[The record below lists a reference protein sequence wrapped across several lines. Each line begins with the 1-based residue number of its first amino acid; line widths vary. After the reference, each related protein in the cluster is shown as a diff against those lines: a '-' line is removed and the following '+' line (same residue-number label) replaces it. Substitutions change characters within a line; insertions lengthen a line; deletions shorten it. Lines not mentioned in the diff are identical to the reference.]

1 MKRFLLPLLF
11 ILFGPVCMADYG
23 DHRGHNVDSL
33 ERVVAAWPVGLEETA
48 SPEQAPEMIKAL
60 EELAYGYLQ
69 INGVKSDYYARKCLA
84 LARRMNEFSQCVNM
98 EKIIGQIHWASE
110 RYDSAAFYYS
120 AAVDD
125 AAKMAA
131 SPASEDN
138 PDGFSQREIDNVLSQ
153 MYGTLGNLYITL
165 DSLALG
171 MDYYAKAGELFDKY
185 DWKESNAILWSN
197 MGDTWMEQGDFKQS
211 EDCFLKAIQYGTEAD
226 DSLLTAVPKAGLGS
240 LYMKEGRTAKALK
253 YLREADQY
261 FSNHEDQEF
270 RARIETLDVMGRALE
285 MQKRT
290 MTTLAIAAIALALLL
305 ALTLI
310 LLRKLRLGKKA
321 LKETETVLEET
332 LEEIPAP
339 GSDTTDIKLN
349 DREKEI
355 LKMLS
360 EGLETAQISDK
371 LCLGNE
377 TIKWY
382 RKRLR
387 AKFGV
392 TSTAALVA
400 EAIRRGII

>member
-1 MKRFLLPLLF
+1 MKRFILPLLF
-11 ILFGPVCMADYG
+11 ILLGPVCLADYG

-48 SPEQAPEMIKAL
+48 SAEQAPEMIKAL
-60 EELAYGYLQ
+60 DELAYGYLQ

-84 LARRMNEFSQCVNM
+84 QARRMNDYSQCVNM

-110 RYDSAAFYYS
+110 RYDSAAFYYR

-131 SPASEDN
+131 SPATEDN

-165 DSLALG
+165 DSIALG

-185 DWKESNAILWSN
+185 DWKESNAVLWFN
-197 MGDTWMEQGDFKQS
+197 MGDTWMEQGDLRQAEECFK
-211 EDCFLKAIQYGTEAD
+211 KALQYGTEAG
-226 DSLLTAVPKAGLGS
+226 DSLWMSSPKMGLGS
-240 LYMKEGRTAKALK
+240 VYMKQGRTAKALQ
-253 YLREADQY
+253 YLKEADRY
-261 FSNHEDQEF
+261 FSTHQDQEF
-270 RARIETLDVMGRALE
+270 NARIQTLDVMGRALE

-290 MTTLAIAAIALALLL
+290 MATLAIAALALALLL
-305 ALTLI
+305 ALSLI
-310 LLRKLRLGKKA
+310 LLRKLRQGKKA

-332 LEEIPAP
+332 LEEIPGP
-339 GSDTTDIKLN
+339 GSDSSDIKLN

-360 EGLETAQISDK
+360 EGMETAEISDK
-371 LCLGNE
+371 LCLGKE

-387 AKFGV
+387 AKFSV
-392 TSTAALVA
+392 NSTAALVA

>member
-1 MKRFLLPLLF
+1 M
-11 ILFGPVCMADYG
+11 
-23 DHRGHNVDSL
+23 DSL

-197 MGDTWMEQGDFKQS
+197 MGDTWMEQGDF
-211 EDCFLKAIQYGTEAD
+211 QYGTEAD

>member
-1 MKRFLLPLLF
+1 MKRILLPLLF
-11 ILFGPVCMADYG
+11 ILVGPLCLAQYG

-33 ERVVAAWPVGLEETA
+33 ERVVAAWPLGLEDTA
-48 SPEQAPEMIKAL
+48 PADQSLQMQKDL
-60 EELAYGYLQ
+60 KNLAYGYLQ
-69 INGVKSDYYARKCLA
+69 INSVKSEYYARKCLA
-84 LARRMNEFSQCVNM
+84 LARRRGDWPECADM
-98 EKIIGQIHWASE
+98 EKILGQIHWASE
-110 RYDSAAFYYS
+110 RYDSAAFYYT

-125 AAKMAA
+125 ATRM
-131 SPASEDN
+131 SEAVTSGNN
-138 PDGFSQREIDNVLSQ
+138 PEGFTQKDIDNTLST

-165 DSLALG
+165 DSIAVG

-185 DWKESNAILWSN
+185 GWKESNAILWSN
-197 MGDTWMEQGDFKQS
+197 MGDTWLEQGDLKQAEECFK
-211 EDCFLKAIQYGTEAD
+211 KAIQYGTEAN
-226 DSLLTAVPKAGLGS
+226 DSLLTAIPKTGLGS
-240 LYMKEGRTAKALK
+240 LYLKKGRTAKALT

-261 FSNHEDQEF
+261 FSTHEDQEF

-290 MTTLAIAAIALALLL
+290 MATLAIAAVALALLL

-321 LKETETVLEET
+321 LKETETVLEEA
-332 LEEIPAP
+332 LEEIPGP
-339 GSDTTDIKLN
+339 GSETSDIKLN

-360 EGLETAQISDK
+360 EGLESAEIADR

-392 TSTAALVA
+392 NSTAALVA
-400 EAIRRGII
+400 DAIRRGII